1 VPIVSARL
9 TSLLFLAAAGL
20 TGAGGELR
28 VRVSP
33 AVGPCVEAVKPL
45 YEVTFRGKLTLEVA
59 RLESA
64 ASGAGADAV
73 VGAEGELT
81 HLIEGGASHPDLDV
95 DVATIPWVLVGPS
108 MGATPD
114 IRALDQPTVRVHVL
128 GGTVGL
134 EARRMLQH
142 LPPEN
147 VRSLNTPS
155 GPVQLVE
162 SELAVVPLSLA
173 GKGRVS
179 PLSLP
184 PLLVRAV
191 GMRTSANLV
200 GARQFLAFLSRGPG
214 NAAFR
219 ACGREPAR

>member
-1 VPIVSARL
+1 VSARL
-9 TSLLFLAAAGL
+9 TSLLILAAVGT
-20 TGAGGELR
+20 TGASAELR

-33 AVGPCVEAVKPL
+33 AVGPCVLAVKPL
-45 YEVTFRGKLTLEVA
+45 YEATFKGKLTVEMAQLEP
-59 RLESA
+59 A
-64 ASGAGADAV
+64 ASGTGADAV

-95 DVATIPWVLVGPS
+95 EVATIPWVLVGPS
-108 MGATPD
+108 ADAAPD
-114 IRALDQPTVRVHVL
+114 IHALDRPSVRVRVL

-134 EARRMLQH
+134 EARRMLQQ

-147 VRSLNTPS
+147 VRSLTAPA
-155 GPVQLVE
+155 GPVQLAE

-191 GMRTSANLV
+191 GVRASANLE
-200 GARQFLAFLSRGPG
+200 GARQFLAFLTRGPG

-219 ACGREPAR
+219 ACGREPVP

>member
-1 VPIVSARL
+1 VSARL
-9 TSLLFLAAAGL
+9 TSLLILAAAGM
-20 TGAGGELR
+20 TGSGGELR
-28 VRVSP
+28 VKVSP
-33 AVGPCVEAVKPL
+33 AVGPCVVAVKPL
-45 YEVTFRGKLTLEVA
+45 YEATFKGKLTVEIA
-59 RLESA
+59 RLEPA
-64 ASGAGADAV
+64 ASATGADAV

-81 HLIEGGASHPDLDV
+81 RFIEGGASHPDLDV
-95 DVATIPWVLVGPS
+95 DVATIPWVLVGQRVD
-108 MGATPD
+108 AAPD
-114 IRALDQPTVRVHVL
+114 IHALDRPTVRVRVL
-128 GGTVGL
+128 GGAVGL

-147 VRSLNTPS
+147 VRSLANPT
-155 GPVQLVE
+155 GPVQLAE

-191 GMRTSANLV
+191 GVRASANLE
-200 GARQFLAFLSRGPG
+200 GARQFLAFLTGGPG

-219 ACGREPAR
+219 ACGREPSP

>member
-1 VPIVSARL
+1 VSARL
-9 TSLLFLAAAGL
+9 TSLLILAAVGSTAPS
-20 TGAGGELR
+20 GELR

-45 YEVTFRGKLTLEVA
+45 YEATFKRKLTVEVA

-64 ASGAGADAV
+64 ASATGADAV

-81 HLIEGGASHPDLDV
+81 RLIEGGASHPDLDV

-108 MGATPD
+108 LDATPD
-114 IRALDQPTVRVHVL
+114 VRALDQPSVRVRVL
-128 GGTVGL
+128 GGTLGL
-134 EARRMLQH
+134 EARRMLER

-147 VRSLNTPS
+147 VRSLATLN
-155 GPVQLVE
+155 GPVQLTE

-191 GMRTSANLV
+191 GVRASANRE
-200 GARQFLAFLSRGPG
+200 GARQFLAFLTRGPG

-219 ACGREPAR
+219 ACGREPAP

>member
-9 TSLLFLAAAGL
+9 TYLLILGAAAM
-20 TGAGGELR
+20 TGSPGELR
-28 VRVSP
+28 VKVSP
-33 AVGPCVEAVKPL
+33 AVGPCVVAVRPL
-45 YEVTFRGKLTLEVA
+45 YEATFKGKLTVEVA
-59 RLESA
+59 RLETA
-64 ASGAGADAV
+64 ASATGADAV

-81 HLIEGGASHPDLDV
+81 RLIEGGASHPDLDV

-108 MGATPD
+108 ADTAPD
-114 IRALDQPTVRVHVL
+114 IRALDRPTVRVRVL

-147 VRSLNTPS
+147 VRSLTNPT
-155 GPVQLVE
+155 GPVQLAE

-191 GMRTSANLV
+191 GVRASANLE
-200 GARQFLAFLSRGPG
+200 GARQFLAFLTRGPG
-214 NAAFR
+214 SAAFR
-219 ACGREPAR
+219 ACGREPGP

>member
-9 TSLLFLAAAGL
+9 TSLLILAAAAM
-20 TGAGGELR
+20 TGSRGELH
-28 VRVSP
+28 VKVSP
-33 AVGPCVEAVKPL
+33 AVGPCVLAVRPL
-45 YEVTFRGKLTLEVA
+45 YEATFKGKLTVEMA
-59 RLESA
+59 RLETA
-64 ASGAGADAV
+64 ASATGADAV
-73 VGAEGELT
+73 VGGEGELT
-81 HLIEGGASHPDLDV
+81 RLIEGGASHPDLDV

-200 GARQFLAFLSRGPG
+200 GVRQFLAFLSRGPG